1 MTGWCRRTA
10 PTTLLLALAATTTAC
25 GSSTGAGVATAGGGA
40 SATAGASSSPSKDPR
55 DAAVEFAQC
64 MRDHGL
70 QVADPDEQG
79 TVVLGDDEADEQ
91 KMREAH
97 EACRDKAPPVGV
109 GPGGGLDAAALE
121 QMLKFSR
128 CMREHGID
136 MEDPVDGRIEIRG
149 RPGDE
154 QELEE
159 AQEACQEFAPGGDG
173 DGRPDPARV
182 EQMRVFAQ
190 CMRDNG
196 VPDFPDPDPDG
207 GVRIQRGEG
216 SGVDEEAFR
225 AAEEAC
231 RDRLPAPPGG
241 GSGS

>member
-1 MTGWCRRTA
+1 VTRDRRA
-10 PTTLLLALAATTTAC
+10 GYVRAALLALVLPLLVLVGCAADP
-25 GSSTGAGVATAGGGA
+25 GSGVATASGPATTGA
-40 SATAGASSSPSKDPR
+40 APADEGPEP
-55 DAAVEFAQC
+55 AADRGERALQFAQ
-64 MRDHGL
+64 
-70 QVADPDEQG
+70 
-79 TVVLGDDEADEQ
+79 
-91 KMREAH
+91 
-97 EACRDKAPPVGV
+97 
-109 GPGGGLDAAALE
+109 
-121 QMLKFSR
+121 

-154 QELEE
+154 QELGE

-173 DGRPDPARV
+173 DGRPDPAMV

-207 GVRIQRGEG
+207 GVRIQRGQG
-216 SGVDEEAFR
+216 SGVDEEAFQ
-225 AAEEAC
+225 AAQEAC

-241 GSGS
+241 GGS